1 MNCKRLEKIVLGK
14 GADIKLHSIGKKA
27 FAENEHL
34 REIYFA
40 GRNLRKVYPATF
52 EGIRK
57 TIKILVFP
65 AEKAK
70 IELSG
75 VTSTNINLEKLL
87 QKALREGKILIDLI

>member
-14 GADIKLHSIGKKA
+14 DDDITLHSIGKKA

-57 TIKILVFP
+57 TIKVLVLP

-70 IELSG
+70 I
-75 VTSTNINLEKLL
+75 EKLL
-87 QKALREGKILIDLI
+87 QKALREGKVLIDLI